1 MAKKLLELQN
11 LTKKFGGLTAVN
23 DVTFHVEEGQI
34 FALIGPNGAGK
45 TTAFNLIS
53 GVYVPTSG
61 TVTFDGKVLNGMKP
75 HRIVEAGIARTF
87 QNIRL
92 FGKMTAL
99 ENVMTGFS
107 CRTKAD
113 VFSIVLRPGETKREH
128 DETVEKALKIMD
140 FIGIKNLKDELAGS
154 LPYGHQRLLE
164 IARALACEP
173 KLLMLDEPAAGMNK
187 AEKKDLVDLITRIR
201 DERGVTVML
210 VEHDMD
216 VIMQISDMIAVLNF
230 GSLLA
235 FADKETVQ
243 NDKAVIEAYLGEG
256 D

>member
-1 MAKKLLELQN
+1 MKILELDG
-11 LTKKFGGLTAVN
+11 LTKQFGGLTAVN
-23 DVTFHVEEGQI
+23 DVSFCVEEHQI
-34 FALIGPNGAGK
+34 CALIGPNGAGK

-61 TVTFDGKVLNGMKP
+61 AVVFCGKHLNKMKP
-75 HRIVEAGIARTF
+75 NKIVAEGIARTF

-92 FGKMTAL
+92 FKRMTAL
-99 ENVMTGFS
+99 ENVMTGFT
-107 CRTKAD
+107 CRTEAD
-113 VFSIVLRPGETKREH
+113 IFSIVFQPAKCKREKL
-128 DETVEKALKIMD
+128 ETVQKATEILEY
-140 FIGIKNLKDELAGS
+140 IGIADIKNELAGS

-164 IARALACEP
+164 VARALATGP

-187 AEKKDLVDLITRIR
+187 AEKQELINLITRIR
-201 DERGVTVML
+201 KDFGITIML

-216 VIMQISDMIAVLNF
+216 IIMAISDVIAVLNY

-235 FADKETVQ
+235 FGSVAEIQKDK
-243 NDKAVIEAYLGEG
+243 NVIDAYLGSG

>member
-1 MAKKLLELQN
+1 MAILEVKN
-11 LTKKFGGLTAVN
+11 LGISFGGLRAVDSFEVN
-23 DVTFHVEEGQI
+23 IEKGQLYG
-34 FALIGPNGAGK
+34 LIGPNGAGK
-45 TTAFNLIS
+45 TTVFNMLT
-53 GVYVPTSG
+53 GVYKPD
-61 TVTFDGKVLNGMKP
+61 DGLIRLDGVD
-75 HRIVEAGIARTF
+75 IVGKSTIEINKEGIARTF

-99 ENVMTGFS
+99 ENVMTGFT

-113 VFSIVLRPGETKREH
+113 IFSIIFRPGKCRKEH
-128 DETVEKALKIMD
+128 DETEKKALEILEY
-140 FIGIKNLKDELAGS
+140 IGIADLKDELAGS

-164 IARALACEP
+164 IARAIACQP

-187 AEKKDLVDLITRIR
+187 AEKQDLIKLITKIR
-201 DERGVTVML
+201 DELGITVML

-216 VIMQISDMIAVLNF
+216 VIMAIADMIAVLNY

-235 FADKETVQ
+235 FGTREEIQ
-243 NDKAVIEAYLGEG
+243 NDTAVIEAYLGNG

>member
-1 MAKKLLELQN
+1 MNILELN
-11 LTKKFGGLTAVN
+11 GLTKQFGGLTAVN
-23 DVTFHVEEGQI
+23 DVTFHVEEKQI

-53 GVYVPTSG
+53 GVYIPTKG
-61 TVTFDGKVLNGMKP
+61 TITFCGKTLNKMKP
-75 HRIVEAGIARTF
+75 NRIVREGIARTF

-92 FGKMTAL
+92 FSKMTVL
-99 ENVMTGFS
+99 ENVMTGFT

-113 VFSIVLRPGETKREH
+113 VFSIIFKPLACNREH
-128 DETVEKALKIMD
+128 DETVQKALQILEY
-140 FIGIKNLKDELAGS
+140 IGLADLRDEVAGS
-154 LPYGHQRLLE
+154 LAYGHQRLLE
-164 IARALACEP
+164 IARALACQP

-187 AEKKDLVDLITRIR
+187 AEKQELIQLITRIR
-201 DERGVTVML
+201 DDFGITIML

-216 VIMQISDMIAVLNF
+216 VIMALADMIAVLNY

-235 FADKETVQ
+235 FDTREAVQ
-243 NDKAVIEAYLGEG
+243 NNKAVIEAYLGEG

>member
-1 MAKKLLELQN
+1 MNILELN
-11 LTKKFGGLTAVN
+11 GLTKQFGGLTAVN
-23 DVTFHVEEGQI
+23 DVTFHVEEKQI

-53 GVYVPTSG
+53 GVYVPTRG
-61 TVTFDGKVLNGMKP
+61 TVKFCGKTLNKMKP
-75 HRIVEAGIARTF
+75 SKIVKEGIARTF

-92 FGKMTAL
+92 FSKMTVL
-99 ENVMTGFS
+99 ENVMAGFT

-113 VFSIVLRPGETKREH
+113 VFSIVLRPGFCKKEH
-128 DETVEKALKIMD
+128 DETEAKAMEILEY
-140 FIGIKNLKDELAGS
+140 IGLAEYRDEIAGS

-164 IARALACEP
+164 IARALACQP

-187 AEKKDLVDLITRIR
+187 AEKQDLINLITRIR
-201 DERGVTVML
+201 DDFGITIML

-216 VIMQISDMIAVLNF
+216 VIMAIADMIAVLNY

-235 FADKETVQ
+235 FDTREEVQ

>member
-1 MAKKLLELQN
+1 MKILELDG
-11 LTKKFGGLTAVN
+11 LTKQFGGLTAVN
-23 DVTFHVEEGQI
+23 DVSFCVEEHQI
-34 FALIGPNGAGK
+34 CALIGPNGAGK

-61 TVTFDGKVLNGMKP
+61 AVVFCGRHLNKMKP
-75 HRIVEAGIARTF
+75 NKIVAEGIARTF

-92 FGKMTAL
+92 FKRMTAL
-99 ENVMTGFS
+99 ENVMTGFT
-107 CRTKAD
+107 CRTEAD
-113 VFSIVLRPGETKREH
+113 IFSIVFQPAKCKREKL
-128 DETVEKALKIMD
+128 ETVQKATEILEY
-140 FIGIKNLKDELAGS
+140 IGIADIKNELAGS

-164 IARALACEP
+164 VARALATGP

-187 AEKKDLVDLITRIR
+187 AEKQELINLITRIR
-201 DERGVTVML
+201 KDFGITIML

-216 VIMQISDMIAVLNF
+216 IIMAISDVIAVLNY

-235 FADKETVQ
+235 FGSVSEIQKDK
-243 NDKAVIEAYLGEG
+243 NVIDAYLGSG

>member
-1 MAKKLLELQN
+1 MKILELDG
-11 LTKKFGGLTAVN
+11 LTKQFGGLTAVN
-23 DVTFHVEEGQI
+23 DVSFCVEEHQI
-34 FALIGPNGAGK
+34 CALIGPNGAGK

-61 TVTFDGKVLNGMKP
+61 AVVFCGKHLNKMKP
-75 HRIVEAGIARTF
+75 NKIVGEGIARTF

-92 FGKMTAL
+92 FKRMTAL
-99 ENVMTGFS
+99 ENVMTGFT

-113 VFSIVLRPGETKREH
+113 IFSIVLQPGKCRREKQETMQ
-128 DETVEKALKIMD
+128 KATEILEY
-140 FIGIKNLKDELAGS
+140 IGIADIKDELAGS

-164 IARALACEP
+164 VARALATGP
-173 KLLMLDEPAAGMNK
+173 RLLMLDEPAAGMNK
-187 AEKKDLVDLITRIR
+187 AEKQELIALITRIR
-201 DERGVTVML
+201 KDFGITIML

-216 VIMQISDMIAVLNF
+216 IIMAISDVIAVLNY

-235 FADKETVQ
+235 FGTVAEIQKDK
-243 NDKAVIEAYLGEG
+243 NVIDAYLGSG

>member
-1 MAKKLLELQN
+1 MKVLELDH
-11 LTKKFGGLTAVN
+11 LTKQFGGLTAVN
-23 DVTFHVEEGQI
+23 DVSFYVEEGQI

-53 GVYVPTSG
+53 GVYVPTEG
-61 TVTFDGKVLNGMKP
+61 TVTFCGKKLNGMKP
-75 HRIVEAGIARTF
+75 NKIVKEGIARTF

-92 FGKMTAL
+92 FGQMSAL
-99 ENVMTGFS
+99 ENVMCGFS

-113 VFSIVLRPGETKREH
+113 VFSIVLKPRKADQEKRET
-128 DETVEKALKIMD
+128 EEKAMEILEY
-140 FIGIKNLKDELAGS
+140 IGLADVKDELAGS

-164 IARALACEP
+164 IARGLACQP

-187 AEKKDLVDLITRIR
+187 AEKQDLIKLITKIR
-201 DERGVTVML
+201 DERGVTIML

-216 VIMQISDMIAVLNF
+216 VIMAISDMIAVLNY

-235 FADKETVQ
+235 FGDRTAIQ
-243 NDKAVIEAYLGEG
+243 NDTAVIDAYLGSG